1 MRQRARLVLEEL
13 LLPASYA
20 ILPSEAAEAAEQ
32 ELCDQILKDD
42 QSGMQLYLAR
52 LQDIVL
58 MLAPSS
64 PDFQPALLEALTSG
78 ILYTRLS
85 STTQLDGFKKVRKMQ
100 CRMCQTMR
108 SDSAV

>member
-32 ELCDQILKDD
+32 ELCGQFLKDD
-42 QSGMQLYLAR
+42 QSGTRLYLSR
-52 LQDIVL
+52 LQDVVL

-78 ILYTRLS
+78 KLYTH
-85 STTQLDGFKKVRKMQ
+85 FKYD
-100 CRMCQTMR
+100 TIG
-108 SDSAV
+108 